1 LIFSTAKYAGRRT
14 GRDRRKKLGKK
25 ETYMAAENA
34 DTNPASVD
42 QVDESADQPE
52 ETVAPQ
58 RAEDEQGEEDPRRR
72 PPTPAA
78 AAADEDDLDDL
89 EDMELMLDEIE
100 NRIAPLA

>member
-1 LIFSTAKYAGRRT
+1 LIFSAAKYAGRRT
-14 GRDRRKKLGKK
+14 GRVRRKNLGKK

-58 RAEDEQGEEDPRRR
+58 RAEDEQDEEDPRRR
-72 PPTPAA
+72 PPAPA